1 MELWYCLHS
10 IHSLIIYYLVI
21 LLPHQYYWAS
31 YAPVYR
37 VQLKPQ
43 TKPKVVHRNRLWR
56 YSGSSFSNWLPET
69 CAHDRDR
76 EQSEPNQQLQNEAQD
91 KELELRR
98 GQRNRRQPER
108 FGFQCQLE
116 ASSSE
121 EGEWCHRASV

>member
-1 MELWYCLHS
+1 MA
-10 IHSLIIYYLVI
+10 SLPTKKGLSPKLMRQWQGPYLVTKRI
-21 LLPHQYYWAS
+21 NDM
-31 YAPVYR
+31 VYR

-56 YSGSSFSNWLPET
+56 YSGSSFSSWLPET

-76 EQSEPNQQLQNEAQD
+76 EQSEPNKQLQNEAQD